1 MGKRLKKYF
10 SVLLAGVMVF
20 SSYSILSYA
29 KTEIYSDWSDW
40 STTPV
45 TEDSNTEVETK
56 TVSEYWRT
64 RYDYDYYCTW
74 YAGDSASN
82 PYVYSNTGGNWHYFE
97 NVGSYYSVYSY
108 TKGTQAYPPGYYRN
122 VSPGYILSA
131 ANGEL
136 PGNGASMS
144 YCKNG
149 GNQVGYAL
157 RADQS
162 GQTDNRNQIVFLVN
176 SADEYKD
183 VTYYRY
189 RTNSSIYSITYDAN
203 GGQNAP
209 SSQEKTHG
217 TDITLSSQ
225 IPEREGYSF
234 LGWAP
239 KTAFVS
245 GKQSNSSIISFYQD
259 IYSADLSTVYATPE
273 YQPGDTYSKNADIT
287 LYAVW
292 QGERFV
298 YYNANGGQ
306 YAPATQTYCEGET
319 IKLST
324 AKPKRDGYIFK
335 GWAESPDAEEA
346 TYQPGADYSG
356 ETTTLYA
363 VWTELGSD
371 KYLITYNANGGEGG
385 PEYQIKNKGEPLV
398 ITDEVPTRYGYNFNY
413 WSSTSLFSKKYYPGD
428 TYTDDKSITL
438 NAQWTSVGVKEYTV
452 ERYLMDTN
460 GDYQLVSTEN
470 SEYTLNETVTA
481 DYTLEEGFYLDTEN
495 SVLSGVLTQGEN
507 LVLKVYIGRNKHT
520 LTFDDGT
527 NDSSSELYF
536 GAPINVP
543 DDPEKSG
550 FDFLGWSEDGE
561 SVASVE
567 KTMPDR
573 DLDYTALFSGHDWS
587 EWTVTTPAVEPT
599 CTEKGKTA
607 VETRSCNRCH
617 IEETRGGEDVDALMH
632 SYQAVVTAPT
642 CTEQGYT
649 TYTCIRGDNSYVGD
663 YTEPLGHDWSE
674 WMVTTP
680 AVEPTCTKKGK
691 TAVETR
697 SCNRCHIEETRGGED
712 VDALTHSYQAV
723 VTVPTCTEQ
732 GYTTY
737 TCIRGDDSYVGDY
750 TEPLGHDWGE
760 WKVVTPATCEEKGSE
775 QRVCKNDSSHIET
788 RDIEASGHKSVTD
801 AAVAPTCTETGLT
814 EGSHCSVCNKV
825 LVAQEVVAALGHDY
839 DGGVITTPATCTED
853 GVKTYTC
860 RNDASHKYTEPIAKT
875 GHDWGEWI
883 TVKEATIDEKGQEK
897 RICKNDETHIEYRDT
912 DIITSYTATFVV
924 VNDDGSKTIVD
935 KVRFMSGA
943 SVISEPA
950 VPQKGSRYIG
960 YWEDYTLS
968 DKDIEIKAVYELKS
982 SDNESELETDK
993 NVVYEDGIAKI
1004 TLSAFAETLNAKVK
1018 YGAVPTDIILVLD
1031 TSGSMNDRMPNGK
1044 TRLQVLKEVSRNF
1057 VGKIAENAEANGV
1070 DHRIAIV
1077 SFASEASLLTG
1088 NRYSNAFVPAGNK
1101 ALISTINGL
1110 SANGAT
1116 RSDYGLDVAKRIL
1129 ANNKDDSREKTV
1141 VFLTD
1146 GVPTYYGDF
1155 IDAYA
1160 NSAISTAGDIKK
1172 LYGAN
1177 IYSVGVSIDASPD
1190 TVLAANPSSD
1200 NEKMNA
1206 FMHYVSS
1213 NYPNSTQINNGADK
1227 EDDSFFITADNS
1239 DTLASIFDNIVA
1251 QKISNTITF
1260 SNITVVDTVSKYFTL
1275 TQEQETALRSSLV
1288 STYGV
1293 SNEQISVVRNDDG
1306 TTTLRIE
1313 NISPKAIFD
1322 NGTQTGYGITVTY
1335 EVSANENAIDAGFY
1349 SVTED
1354 NGYLEKDGT
1363 VVAQF
1368 NPPADIEIDSSRYI
1382 VKYVVDGEVYAI
1394 EETAPGAV
1402 ITPPQLEYATFAVGD
1417 NTVATER
1424 VTTVTAENNSP
1435 KHSVKWIINGNETL
1449 QQYRE
1454 GQVIVPPE
1462 VNAPEGYIFVGW
1474 NDIVPYQMESE
1485 DLEFSAVFIE
1495 HTHRFDTEISGSC
1508 ETGVVTKYTCS
1519 ICGYSYSETAP
1530 VCQHNYC
1537 ANIVKT
1543 DEQSVASII
1552 CSNCGDVYQEET
1564 VIKYVAASSSRTN
1577 ATVYDLNLTQ
1587 ESTNIQPD
1595 GTIVVKVSL
1604 DNDALIRAGKLY
1616 AYRIENGVKH
1626 KVEIVKSGTFA
1637 YLYLDHFS
1645 YYVIAKDDADVPE
1658 FSETVCAFN
1667 GHTEVV
1673 DKAVPATYTSEG
1685 KTEGKH
1691 CSVCGEVL
1699 VAQKPVAK
1707 LTKKANTLTVKA
1719 KKPKVKFALLKKKK
1733 RTIALKKWASVSG
1746 AQGAVTYKLTS
1757 AKKGKKSFK
1766 KYFKVA
1772 KNGKITV
1779 KKGLKKG
1786 KYKVKIKVTAAGNG
1800 EYDAKAVTVTV
1811 TIRVK

>member
-10 SVLLAGVMVF
+10 SVLLAGVMIF
-20 SSYSILSYA
+20 SSSSFLSYA

-45 TEDSNTEVETK
+45 TADGNTEVETK

-82 PYVYSNTGGNWHYFE
+82 PYVYSNTGGNWHYLE

-108 TKGTQAYPPGYYRN
+108 TKGTQAYPTGYYRN

-136 PGNGASMS
+136 PGNGASMQ

-157 RADQS
+157 SADQS
-162 GQTDNRNQIVFLVN
+162 GQTDKRNQIVYLVN
-176 SADEYKD
+176 SQDEYKD

-209 SSQEKTHG
+209 TSQEKKHG
-217 TDITLSSQ
+217 ADIALSSQ
-225 IPEREGYSF
+225 IPEREGYTF
-234 LGWAP
+234 IGWAP

-245 GKQSNSSIISFYQD
+245 GKNLNTGIFNTYQD
-259 IYSADLSTVYATPE
+259 IYSADLSTVYATPA
-273 YQPGDTYSKNADIT
+273 YQPGDTYSKNDDIT

-292 QGERFV
+292 KGERFV

-335 GWAESPDAEEA
+335 GWAESPDAEEP

-385 PEYQIKNKGEPLV
+385 PEYQIKNQGEPLV

-413 WSSTSLFSKKYYPGD
+413 WSSTAIFSKKYYPGD
-428 TYTDDKSITL
+428 TYSDDKSITL
-438 NAQWTSVGVKEYTV
+438 NAQWTSVGVKGYTV
-452 ERYLMDTN
+452 ETYLMDTQ

-481 DYTLEEGFYLDTEN
+481 DYTPEEGFYLDTEK

-507 LVLKVYIGRNKHT
+507 LVLKVYIGRNKHN

-527 NDSSSELYF
+527 NNSGCELYF

-543 DDPEKSG
+543 DDPEKPG

-561 SVASVE
+561 SIASVE

-573 DLDYTALFSGHDWS
+573 DLEYIALFSGHDWG
-587 EWTVTTPAVEPT
+587 EWTVTIPAVEPT

-617 IEETRGGEDVDALMH
+617 IEETRGGEEVDALTH

-649 TYTCIRGDNSYVGD
+649 TF
-663 YTEPLGHDWSE
+663 
-674 WMVTTP
+674 
-680 AVEPTCTKKGK
+680 
-691 TAVETR
+691 
-697 SCNRCHIEETRGGED
+697 
-712 VDALTHSYQAV
+712 
-723 VTVPTCTEQ
+723 
-732 GYTTY
+732 
-737 TCIRGDDSYVGDY
+737 TCIRGDDSYIGDY
-750 TEPLGHDWGE
+750 TD
-760 WKVVTPATCEEKGSE
+760 AT
-775 QRVCKNDSSHIET
+775 
-788 RDIEASGHKSVTD
+788 
-801 AAVAPTCTETGLT
+801 
-814 EGSHCSVCNKV
+814 
-825 LVAQEVVAALGHDY
+825 GHDY
-839 DGGVITTPATCTED
+839 DDGVITTPATCTAD

-860 RNDASHKYTEPIAKT
+860 RNDASHQYTEPVAKT

-883 TVKEATIDEKGQEK
+883 TVKEATIDEKGREK

-943 SVISEPA
+943 SVISEPE

-993 NVVYEDGIAKI
+993 NVVYEDGVAKI

-1018 YGAVPTDIILVLD
+1018 YGAVPTDVILVLD

-1070 DHRIAIV
+1070 EHRIAIV

-1088 NRYSNAFVPAGNK
+1088 DRYSKAFVSASNK

-1129 ANNKDDSREKTV
+1129 ANNKDDGREKTV

-1177 IYSVGVSIDASPD
+1177 IYSIGVSIDASPD
-1190 TVLAANPSSD
+1190 TALDENPSSD
-1200 NEKMNA
+1200 IEKMNA

-1213 NYPNSTQINNGADK
+1213 NYPNSTQINNGAAK
-1227 EDDSFFITADNS
+1227 EDDSFFVTADNS
-1239 DTLASIFDNIVA
+1239 DTLADIFDNIVA

-1275 TQEQETALRSSLV
+1275 TQEQETALRSFLV

-1293 SNEQISVVRNDDG
+1293 SNEQIHITRENDG
-1306 TTTLRIE
+1306 TTTVRIE
-1313 NISPKAIFD
+1313 NISPKAVFD
-1322 NGTQTGYGITVTY
+1322 NGTQKGYGVTVTY
-1335 EVSANENAIDAGFY
+1335 EVTANENAIDAGFY
-1349 SVTED
+1349 SLSDGES
-1354 NGYLEKDGT
+1354 GYIEKDGT
-1363 VVAQF
+1363 TVARF

-1402 ITPPQLEYATFAVGD
+1402 ITPPQLSYATFAVGD
-1417 NTVATER
+1417 NTVATEH

-1435 KHSVKWIINGNETL
+1435 KHSVKWIVNNNETL

-1474 NDIVPYQMESE
+1474 NDIVPYRMESK
-1485 DLEFSAVFIE
+1485 DLEYTAVFVE

-1519 ICGYSYSETAP
+1519 VCGYSYSEAAP

-1537 ANIVKT
+1537 ANIAKT

-1564 VIKYVAASSSRTN
+1564 VIKYVAASSLRTN
-1577 ATVYDLNLTQ
+1577 AAVYDLNLTQ

-1604 DNDALIRAGKLY
+1604 DNDALIRANKLY

-1626 KVEIVKSGTFA
+1626 KVEIVKEGAFA

-1673 DKAVPATYTSEG
+1673 DKAVPATYTYEG
-1685 KTEGKH
+1685 KTAGKH
-1691 CSVCGEVL
+1691 CAVCGAVL
-1699 VAQKPVAK
+1699 VEQKPVAK
-1707 LTKKANTLTVKA
+1707 LTKKPNTPTVKTKKPNTLRVKA
-1719 KKPKVKFALLKKKK
+1719 KKQTVKFAKLKKKK
-1733 RTIALKKWASVSG
+1733 RTIALKKWVSVRK
-1746 AQGAVTYKLTS
+1746 AQGKVTYRLSS

-1772 KNGKITV
+1772 KNGKITI

-1786 KYKVKIKVTAAGNG
+1786 KYKVKIKVIAAGNN
-1800 EYDAKAVTVTV
+1800 EYAAKTVTVTV
-1811 TIRVK
+1811 KIKVK